1 MPYLSRYKAN
11 ACTGTDFMAETLEK
25 RGKVLEIY
33 GLFLKYRGL
42 SAILY

>member
-1 MPYLSRYKAN
+1 MPYPSRRKVQSCA
-11 ACTGTDFMAETLEK
+11 GTRFVGERLGK